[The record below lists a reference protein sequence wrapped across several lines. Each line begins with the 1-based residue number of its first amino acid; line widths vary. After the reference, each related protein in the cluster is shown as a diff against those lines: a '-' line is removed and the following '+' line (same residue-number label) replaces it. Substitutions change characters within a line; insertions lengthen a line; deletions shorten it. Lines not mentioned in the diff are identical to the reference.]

1 MGFIYQIKNDI
12 NEKIYVGKTI
22 RTLEVRFKEHKSR
35 INERNSH
42 LYLAM
47 RKYGVEHFSIEILEE
62 CEDNLLNEKEQY
74 WIKKLNSYNNGY
86 NETLG
91 GEGLP
96 LIDYESQIKPL
107 WDRGFSVREISS
119 VSKISPTTISN
130 YLYANGFTEADI
142 YSRANNNI
150 GKKNSKPIQQY
161 DFDGNFIA
169 EYPSL
174 KSIPNICH
182 RNISDVIN
190 KRRKSAGGYLWK
202 YSSDNT
208 PIEEL
213 VLQNKNKYKH

>member
-1 MGFIYQIKNDI
+1 MGFIYQIKNDV
-12 NEKIYVGKTI
+12 NEKIYIGKTT
-22 RTLEVRFKEHKSR
+22 RTLKIRFNEHKSR
-35 INERNSH
+35 VNEQNSH

-47 RKYGVEHFSIEILEE
+47 RKYGIEHFSIEPLEK
-62 CEDNLLNEKEQY
+62 CENSLLNEREQY
-74 WIKKLNSYNNGY
+74 WIEKLDTYNKGY

-91 GEGLP
+91 GEGLSI
-96 LIDYESQIKPL
+96 IDYNSQIKPF
-107 WDRGFSVREISS
+107 WDQGLSIREIYNIT
-119 VSKISPTTISN
+119 KISPVTISN
-130 YLYANGFTEADI
+130 ILYSNDITEEEI
-142 YSRANNNI
+142 KSRAKNI
-150 GKKNSKPIQQY
+150 IGEKNSKAIQQY
-161 DFDGNFIA
+161 DFNGNFIA

-202 YSSDNT
+202 YSTDNT